1 MDDLQKILLR
11 ELLKKSFYDFVK
23 VFWREADPTPLV
35 DGKVVKLFCETFQY
49 MSRSWVGYT
58 PIDVTLPKAKE
69 DEVVFDIRQFGSMNH
84 ININVPPRHS
94 KSMIFNVLGATWLWT
109 NYPVKVASISHTRD
123 LAKKMNEKRQKVINS
138 PLYRDLFGINLV
150 ANTTEFLKDDRGGE
164 LYSLNRDSMTGYG
177 ADIIINDDLTN
188 AETARKDKEEMNN
201 AWSYFRNT
209 MPTRINDQSH
219 SVIMNIQQRIAP
231 NDITGRILSNK
242 ELRDMYIHLI
252 IPAIFEKSTYFVCPI
267 SGEILHWDKGEAL
280 WKERFGD
287 YASLKVEVGENNFE
301 TQFMQRSKS
310 SEASII
316 KEEMIQEESIMDV
329 PSMDESDYDYASHDF
344 PIKDKETSDNLGSVV
359 AYKVNET
366 LYIIDALEKK
376 MAFVKSL
383 KYVKGI
389 DEAYPGIVQI
399 IEDKANGTPILE
411 QLQDECAGLQAFQP
425 GTASKTQ
432 RLESASA
439 YINNVVFVKTE
450 WNALLQKYELSP
462 ALDHLKKRLLA
473 FPYVEHDD
481 IVDAFSMLLL
491 YVFKDKKYQ
500 VYGRAFNRNNIIE
513 DAEPYK
519 ELYSNIF
526 FNREGDIWRVCEIG
540 CEYGLHN
547 KIVMT
552 KELKFKANMENAF
565 ARIKEFAV
573 DKNLL
578 VDCSATTGLYGTNS
592 NGLYIERYDITDFDK
607 SVTDLNMAIDK
618 NLVLIHKD
626 CLQTKLDL
634 ESFKY
639 SKSKDE
645 TAKYITDKDGF
656 VACLR
661 MAMKYYGGV
670 Q

>member
-1 MDDLQKILLR
+1 MDNLEKILYR

-23 VFWREADPTPLV
+23 VFWKEADPSALI
-35 DGKVVKLFCETFQY
+35 DGKIVKLFCETFQY

-58 PIDVTLPKAKE
+58 PLDIKLPKIKD
-69 DEVVFDIRQFGSMNH
+69 DEFLFDIRQFGDMNH

-94 KSMIFNVLGATWLWT
+94 KSMIFNVLGATWLWAS
-109 NYPVKVASISHTRD
+109 YPVKVASISHTRD

-138 PLYRDLFGINLV
+138 DLYKELFGINLI

-231 NDITGRILSNK
+231 NDITGRILSQK
-242 ELRDMYIHLI
+242 DLRDMYIHLM
-252 IPAIFEKSTYFVCPI
+252 IPAIFEKSSYFVCPI
-267 SGEILHWDKGEAL
+267 SGDVLHWDKGEPL
-280 WKERFGD
+280 WEERFGD
-287 YASLKVEVGENNFE
+287 YSSLKVEVGESNFE
-301 TQFMQRSKS
+301 TQFLQRSK
-310 SEASII
+310 ASDSTII
-316 KEEMIQEESIMDV
+316 KEDMICEKSLLEV
-329 PSMDESDYDYASHDF
+329 PSIDDADYVFASHDF
-344 PIKDKETSDNLGSVV
+344 PVKDKETSDNLGSVL
-359 AYKVNET
+359 AYKANGT
-366 LYIIDALEKK
+366 LYIFDALERK

-383 KYVKGI
+383 MYVKGI
-389 DEAYPGIVQI
+389 DEAYQGIVQI

-432 RLESASA
+432 RLESASV
-439 YINNVVFVKTE
+439 YMNNVVFVRSE
-450 WNALLQKYELSP
+450 WNELLQRYELSS
-462 ALDHLKKRLLA
+462 ALEHLKKRLLA

-500 VYGRAFNRNNIIE
+500 VYGRAFNRNNLIDSLENYE
-513 DAEPYK
+513 D
-519 ELYSNIF
+519 LYSNIF
-526 FNREGDIWRVCEIG
+526 FNKEGDIWRVCEIG
-540 CEYGLHN
+540 CQYGLHN

-552 KELKFKANMENAF
+552 REMKFKANMENAF
-565 ARIKEFAV
+565 IKIKDFAR

-578 VDCSATTGLYGTNS
+578 IDCSTTKGLYGSNE
-592 NGLYIERYDITDFDK
+592 NGLYIEKYEIEDFDK

-618 NLVLIHKD
+618 KLVLVHKD
-626 CLQTKLDL
+626 CVQTKLDI

-645 TAKYITDKDGF
+645 TAKYLTDKDGF
-656 VACLR
+656 VSCLR
-661 MAMKYYGGV
+661 NAMKYYGGV